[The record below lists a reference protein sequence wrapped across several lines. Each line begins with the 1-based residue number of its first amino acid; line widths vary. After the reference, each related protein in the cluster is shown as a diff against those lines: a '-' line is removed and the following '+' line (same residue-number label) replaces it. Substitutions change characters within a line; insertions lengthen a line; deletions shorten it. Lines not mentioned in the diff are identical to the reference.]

1 VDRFNATRSLIGID
15 SRRLRYTI
23 TPLMCAQTV
32 VATLD
37 TLPVSAMHLLY
48 IAYTYSNEIP
58 DLQLLRHIEA
68 LYAQR
73 IVLLHHSMN

>member
-1 VDRFNATRSLIGID
+1 MDHFDATRSLVGID
-15 SRRLRYTI
+15 SRCLRYTI
-23 TPLMCAQTV
+23 TPLVCAQTV
-32 VATLD
+32 VTTLD
-37 TLPVSAMHLLY
+37 TVLVSAMHLLY
-48 IAYTYSNEIP
+48 MAYTYSNEIP

>member
-1 VDRFNATRSLIGID
+1 
-15 SRRLRYTI
+15 
-23 TPLMCAQTV
+23 MCAQTV
-32 VATLD
+32 VTTLD
-37 TLPVSAMHLLY
+37 TVLVSAMHLLY
-48 IAYTYSNEIP
+48 MAYTYSNEIP